1 MRFVDLSKSLP
12 QQASNEEFFLQF
24 KHFLVRNF
32 VEKIQ
37 FIKNSSHLVRVVS
50 VSSFFGMG
58 RRFRRG
64 WFQKHSLAAKFR
76 VTISWLRHVSWSRI
90 TAINKWW
97 VWPRFLMQIRD
108 FQNKIFI
115 LCSPGF
121 NLSCGGFADNF
132 WTDSYVSALGTQ
144 YFTPKSL
151 FCDFQFCEKENA
163 WFEGKKQ
170 SLLDTWYRFELHLI
184 IICSWSKMD
193 WETVE
198 YSVLLPNVSKA
209 DELFQVETFCFC
221 VRGFNITQNSRRLLH
236 WKCFCAY
243 KTWNI
248 LYFWRQGRKENIW
261 ITINWV
267 GYRLK

>member
-32 VEKIQ
+32 IEKIQ
-37 FIKNSSHLVRVVS
+37 LIKNSSHLVRVVS

-170 SLLDTWYRFELHLI
+170 ILARYLVQIWTPFDYYLFLKQNRLRNSWILCFAPKRF
-184 IICSWSKMD
+184 
-193 WETVE
+193 
-198 YSVLLPNVSKA
+198 
-209 DELFQVETFCFC
+209 Q
-221 VRGFNITQNSRRLLH
+221 SRRT
-236 WKCFCAY
+236 FPSR
-243 KTWNI
+243 NI
-248 LYFWRQGRKENIW
+248 LFLCA
-261 ITINWV
+261 WV
-267 GYRLK
+267 